1 MTAHTLTTG
10 EGPRARTILDRL
22 ARRIG
27 LGSGQLLLTTLEAL
41 DDTQEQAIAD
51 AMKPL
56 LPTDP
61 PAAIPDDLRLTG

>member
-27 LGSGQLLLTTLEAL
+27 LGSGQILLTTLEAL
-41 DDTQEQAIAD
+41 NDGQEQAIAD

-56 LPTDP
+56 LPTDQ
-61 PAAIPDDLRLTG
+61 PAAVPDDLRLTG

>member
-27 LGSGQLLLTTLEAL
+27 VGSGQILLTTLESL
-41 DDTQEQAIAD
+41 DDEQEQAIAN
-51 AMKPL
+51 AIKPL

-61 PAAIPDDLRLTG
+61 PAAVPDDLQLTG

>member
-27 LGSGQLLLTTLEAL
+27 LGSGQFLLTTLEAL

>member
-27 LGSGQLLLTTLEAL
+27 LGSGQILLTTLESL
-41 DDTQEQAIAD
+41 NDEQEQAIAD
-51 AMKPL
+51 AIKPL
-56 LPTDP
+56 LPSDP
-61 PAAIPDDLRLTG
+61 PAEIPADLKLTG

>member
-1 MTAHTLTTG
+1 MTAHTLITG

-27 LGSGQLLLTTLEAL
+27 LGSGQILLATLESL
-41 DDTQEQAIAD
+41 DDKQEQAIAD

-61 PAAIPDDLRLTG
+61 PAKVPADLKLTG

>member
-27 LGSGQLLLTTLEAL
+27 LGSGQILLTTLEAL
-41 DDTQEQAIAD
+41 DDKQEQELAD
-51 AMKPL
+51 AMRPI

-61 PAAIPDDLRLTG
+61 PAAVPEDLQLTG

>member
-27 LGSGQLLLTTLEAL
+27 LGSGQILLTTLEAL

>member
-27 LGSGQLLLTTLEAL
+27 LGSGQILLTTLEAL
-41 DDTQEQAIAD
+41 NDEQEQAIAD

-56 LPTDP
+56 LPTDQ
-61 PAAIPDDLRLTG
+61 PAAVPDDLRLTG

>member
-1 MTAHTLTTG
+1 MTAHTLITG

-27 LGSGQLLLTTLEAL
+27 LGSGQILLATLESL
-41 DDTQEQAIAD
+41 DDKQEQAIAN

-61 PAAIPDDLRLTG
+61 PAKVPADLKLTG

>member
-1 MTAHTLTTG
+1 MTAPTLTTG

-27 LGSGQLLLTTLEAL
+27 VGSGQILLTTLESL
-41 DDTQEQAIAD
+41 DDEQEQAIAD
-51 AMKPL
+51 AIKPL

-61 PAAIPDDLRLTG
+61 PAAVPDDLQLTG

>member
-41 DDTQEQAIAD
+41 DDTQDQAIAY

>member
-27 LGSGQLLLTTLEAL
+27 LGSGQILLTTLEAL
-41 DDTQEQAIAD
+41 NDGQEQAIAD

-61 PAAIPDDLRLTG
+61 PAAVPDDLRLTG